1 VASNDKKIGDKKMK
15 SRNPFFC
22 VQSFCGIVFI
32 ALLLTPLT
40 TLHGADAKKPNVLFV
55 VFDDLNNRLG
65 CYGDP
70 VAKSPNLDRLAAR
83 GTVFTRNF
91 CQQPI
96 CGPSRAS
103 FMSGRRP
110 DSLGI
115 TSMTKYLYDLH
126 PDAVARHKAIL
137 DRQLAILYRGAA
149 EGGKLGTPVTQA

>member
-1 VASNDKKIGDKKMK
+1 MPRSVA
-15 SRNPFFC
+15 RWLL
-22 VQSFCGIVFI
+22 VFI
-32 ALLLTPLT
+32 LVSEAATRSGNAYAAPPA
-40 TLHGADAKKPNVLFV
+40 GPARKPNVLFV

-115 TSMTKYLYDLH
+115 WSMTKFLYDLH
-126 PDAVARHKAIL
+126 PDAVTIPQWFMQHVIR
-137 DRQLAILYRGAA
+137 R
-149 EGGKLGTPVTQA
+149 